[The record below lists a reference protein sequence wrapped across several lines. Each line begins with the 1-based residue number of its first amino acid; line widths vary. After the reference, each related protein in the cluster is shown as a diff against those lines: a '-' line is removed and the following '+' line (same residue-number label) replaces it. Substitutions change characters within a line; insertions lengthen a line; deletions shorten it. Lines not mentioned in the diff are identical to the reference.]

1 MVLGGSALFA
11 MALGMGV
18 PLLAVGASAGAL
30 LPKAGPWME
39 TVKRFFGVLLLGV
52 AI

>member
-1 MVLGGSALFA
+1 MLGGSALFA

-39 TVKRFFGVLLLGV
+39 SVKRFFPQELDG
-52 AI
+52 